1 MSLGIDVIP
10 KKVCSLDCV
19 YCEVGETTKLTVDR
33 REYVLYD
40 RLVAELDQYFQTED
54 RLPDYYTF
62 SGSGEPTLNSRLA
75 DLIRYVKERR
85 PSAPVAVLTNGT
97 LLHDPEV
104 RAAVG
109 LADLVLPSLDSAR
122 EESFRA
128 INRPE
133 ASLSVQAYVDGLVA
147 FRAEYPGKIYLEVFV
162 LPGYNM
168 ADEDADSLR
177 AAVLRIGPDLIQINT
192 LDRPG
197 AIPGLR
203 AATELEIDSFIRRL
217 NLSHVEIIA
226 PVQERKKNVS
236 YRHDTESAILETI
249 QRRPCTLEDITKIL
263 GMHVNE
269 VNKYLDVLENDGR
282 IEVVSQ
288 ERGFFYRPAR
298 KEA

>member
-40 RLVAELDQYFQTED
+40 RIVAELDQYFQTED

-203 AATELEIDSFIRRL
+203 AATEREIDSFIHRL

-226 PVQERKKNVS
+226 PVQERKKNMS

-263 GMHVNE
+263 GTHVNE

-288 ERGFFYRPAR
+288 ERGFFYRPA
-298 KEA
+298 AQQA